1 MLTADGFERAKIGV
15 LRRAAQEDI
24 VVYDY
29 DLCVAILQEREGWS
43 CDEAIEWME
52 HNVVGSWLGEG
63 TPGFLVRNG

>member
-24 VVYDY
+24 AVYDY
-29 DLCVAILQEREGWS
+29 DLCVAILQSREEWTD
-43 CDEAIEWME
+43 DEAIEWME